1 MGMVRSV
8 AKVCNNILF
17 LEITTLHSTELLK
30 LCREKYNLNFCPG
43 EMYAF

>member
-8 AKVCNNILF
+8 KCAIILLF